1 MKNGLLDV
9 LKGKFLISNEAGKTW
24 RFMLFV
30 SLLAVLMISS
40 SHCADQKVHQI
51 ARMNEEVQELRSEF
65 VDARSRL
72 QQLKLESKV
81 KEKVKDIGL
90 RPSEDPPK
98 KIRVK

>member
-51 ARMNEEVQELRSEF
+51 AQMNEEVQELRSEF